1 MTELFFLVIFPISE
15 FNRYSEAV
23 MKILI
28 IGPLGAGKSS
38 LAYAINKRFNLPR
51 LNIDE
56 VCRNTEDGSY
66 YSVGEQFSRLKLFL
80 SENDDW
86 VAEGCQ
92 KYIYETMRP
101 DLIIDMRICRPVAIW
116 RFTVRFLKA
125 KKLIGRK
132 IDKELPVQAYHYRKI
147 SLKKIRDYD
156 NCNREINAEIS
167 VFLKNAKIPVIKCK
181 NFRQYGK
188 VFAYIENFRPVRPI

>member
-1 MTELFFLVIFPISE
+1 
-15 FNRYSEAV
+15 
-23 MKILI
+23 
-28 IGPLGAGKSS
+28 
-38 LAYAINKRFNLPR
+38 
-51 LNIDE
+51 
-56 VCRNTEDGSY
+56 
-66 YSVGEQFSRLKLFL
+66 
-80 SENDDW
+80 
-86 VAEGCQ
+86 
-92 KYIYETMRP
+92 MRP

-147 SLKKIRDYD
+147 SLKDRLRRPEVSPSLLSNHDLLFL
-156 NCNREINAEIS
+156 AEIS

>member
-1 MTELFFLVIFPISE
+1 
-15 FNRYSEAV
+15 

-80 SENDDW
+80 S
-86 VAEGCQ
+86 
-92 KYIYETMRP
+92 
-101 DLIIDMRICRPVAIW
+101 
-116 RFTVRFLKA
+116 
-125 KKLIGRK
+125 
-132 IDKELPVQAYHYRKI
+132 
-147 SLKKIRDYD
+147 
-156 NCNREINAEIS
+156 
-167 VFLKNAKIPVIKCK
+167 
-181 NFRQYGK
+181 
-188 VFAYIENFRPVRPI
+188 

>member
-80 SENDDW
+80 SENDGW

-92 KYIYETMRP
+92 KYI
-101 DLIIDMRICRPVAIW
+101 
-116 RFTVRFLKA
+116 
-125 KKLIGRK
+125 
-132 IDKELPVQAYHYRKI
+132 
-147 SLKKIRDYD
+147 
-156 NCNREINAEIS
+156 
-167 VFLKNAKIPVIKCK
+167 
-181 NFRQYGK
+181 
-188 VFAYIENFRPVRPI
+188 

>member
-1 MTELFFLVIFPISE
+1 MSELFFLVIFPISE
-15 FNRYSEAV
+15 FNRYPEAV

-38 LAYAINKRFNLPR
+38 LAYAINKKFNLPR

-66 YSVGEQFSRLKLFL
+66 YPVGEQFSRLKLFL

-92 KYIYETMRP
+92 KYIYETMQP

-167 VFLKNAKIPVIKCK
+167 VFLKNAKIKKGCPRKTEGSLE
-181 NFRQYGK
+181 RL
-188 VFAYIENFRPVRPI
+188 

>member
-1 MTELFFLVIFPISE
+1 MYGKNTAYSPRRPNYFWTKRSKNSPPI
-15 FNRYSEAV
+15 
-23 MKILI
+23 
-28 IGPLGAGKSS
+28 
-38 LAYAINKRFNLPR
+38 PR
-51 LNIDE
+51 Q
-56 VCRNTEDGSY
+56 THP
-66 YSVGEQFSRLKLFL
+66 
-80 SENDDW
+80 DDW

>member
-56 VCRNTEDGSY
+56 VCRNTEDGCY

-80 SENDDW
+80 SENDGW

-132 IDKELPVQAYHYRKI
+132 IDKELPVQAYNYRKLR
-147 SLKKIRDYD
+147 LKKIRDYD